1 MLKLQA
7 DSDRCFSTFIF
18 FVMCQYKGESI
29 VFNQKVIRTM
39 KRTPSLW
46 VFSY

>member
-1 MLKLQA
+1 MLTVTDVFQLL
-7 DSDRCFSTFIF
+7 F
-18 FVMCQYKGESI
+18 FLVMCQYRGESI

-46 VFSY
+46 VFS